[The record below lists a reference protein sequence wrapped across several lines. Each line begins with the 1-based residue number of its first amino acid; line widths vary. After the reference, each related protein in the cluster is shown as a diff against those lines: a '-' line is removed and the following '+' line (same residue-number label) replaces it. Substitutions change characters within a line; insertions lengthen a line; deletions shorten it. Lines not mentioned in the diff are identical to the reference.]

1 MAEAS
6 TGLEHPAPPRLN
18 VPTAYDFPSMDTA
31 HREANSYPCRPYRYA
46 ADIPGRPECPVCRV
60 AMMPTRVRIGS
71 EPHFLCPRSGLVF
84 FGDEEDLSLCV
95 HPREHVRGCAAGA
108 TAS

>member
-6 TGLEHPAPPRLN
+6 TWLERPAPARPR
-18 VPTAYDFPSMDTA
+18 VPAAYDFPSLDAT
-31 HREANSYPCRPYRYA
+31 HREAISDPCRLFRYE
-46 ADIPGRPECPVCRV
+46 ADTPGRPECPVCQV
-60 AMMPTRVRIGS
+60 AMMPTRIRGGH

-95 HPREHVRGCAAGA
+95 HPRQHVFGCATGA
-108 TAS
+108 NVS